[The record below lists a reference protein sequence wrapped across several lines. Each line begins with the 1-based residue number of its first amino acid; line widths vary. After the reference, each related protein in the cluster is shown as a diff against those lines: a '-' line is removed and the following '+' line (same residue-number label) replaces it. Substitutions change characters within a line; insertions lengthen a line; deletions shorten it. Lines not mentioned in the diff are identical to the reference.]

1 MVSHARMVIL
11 ELCIIRDQWDQ
22 ISIFQ
27 TESQTWIIWVSISR
41 PCLRLEL
48 SDFQFWDRDQVQDFN
63 FISVLTKRPR
73 LSPWKWSKLTQKS
86 YFTLCLWWTFDKN
99 NAGAVMGRLATKR
112 TAIAIYGRSEF
123 QNLSH
128 SFVQLGLGLMGFK
141 HHHHHHPPP
150 PPGTFSRLSKVP
162 RFGMQVSLRLSNRHT
177 TYYSPD
183 PTPQT

>member
-128 SFVQLGLGLMGFK
+128 PFVQLGLGLMGFK
-141 HHHHHHPPP
+141 HHQELFLDLVRCQDLVCMFP
-150 PPGTFSRLSKVP
+150 
-162 RFGMQVSLRLSNRHT
+162 
-177 TYYSPD
+177 
-183 PTPQT
+183 